1 MNTDSMGYISY
12 SKTPNFTVKKSFYIT
27 CEVSGLVT
35 FWHLNHESMHAEFMK
50 GRAKVILIHLVKF
63 QSISF
68 GIGDGA
74 SN

>member
-1 MNTDSMGYISY
+1 MNTDSMGYTSY
-12 SKTPNFTVKKSFYIT
+12 SRTPDFTVKKSFYIT
-27 CEVSGLVT
+27 CEFSGLVT

-50 GRAKVILIHLVKF
+50 GRAKVILIYLVKF

-68 GIGDGA
+68 GIDDRA